1 MKKFTIDDFLDLIR
15 ESPAGAV
22 FNPWWHNDPVNDDYS
37 NAYEI
42 RQHQLKA
49 YISERLGKV
58 KYLLS
63 GEALGYQGGH
73 FSGIAMMS
81 ERILLG
87 KAKHKGLY
95 PEQVFT
101 SIQPCRTSKESIKA
115 DGFNEPTATMVWQC
129 MLSHN
134 VNPYEFLI
142 WNAFPWHPY
151 QPAKGMLSNRT
162 PTDKELKVGLE
173 ILLKAIELIQPQ
185 QIIAIGEKASLC
197 LNMANIEHLKVRHPA
212 NGGAT
217 KFREQMNEICN
228 GR

>member
-1 MKKFTIDDFLDLIR
+1 MKKINNIDDFLDLLR
-15 ESPAGAV
+15 NSPTGSV
-22 FNPWWHNDPVNDDYS
+22 FNPWWENDPENDDYS
-37 NAYEI
+37 NSYEI

-49 YISERLGKV
+49 YLSERLGHI

-87 KAKHKGLY
+87 KAKHKGIS

-101 SIQPCRTSKESIKA
+101 SLQPSRTSKEEVKK

-134 VNPYEFLI
+134 VNPYEFVI

-151 QPAKGMLSNRT
+151 QPSKGMLSNRT
-162 PTDKELKVGLE
+162 PTEKELKAGLIVLTE
-173 ILLKAIELIQPQ
+173 AIKLLNPK
-185 QIIAIGEKASLC
+185 QIIAIGEKASFC
-197 LNMANIEHLKVRHPA
+197 LNLADIKHLKVRHPA

-217 KFREQMNEICN
+217 LFRTQMNEIIK
-228 GR
+228 

>member
-95 PEQVFT
+95 PDQVFT

-115 DGFNEPTATMVWQC
+115 DGFNDQ
-129 MLSHN
+129 
-134 VNPYEFLI
+134 
-142 WNAFPWHPY
+142 
-151 QPAKGMLSNRT
+151 
-162 PTDKELKVGLE
+162 
-173 ILLKAIELIQPQ
+173 
-185 QIIAIGEKASLC
+185 SL
-197 LNMANIEHLKVRHPA
+197 
-212 NGGAT
+212 
-217 KFREQMNEICN
+217 
-228 GR
+228 